1 MNGPHFSSQVL
12 MSGISPVVSHSA
24 AFACGVLLFEAW
36 PRSGIQCPACE
47 VTCGQVSC
55 PAVTCTTGSIN
66 FEILA
71 GSIFL
76 TLFLALII
84 LFRLVFWYQTGIG
97 KGSSKGVDARRLGQ
111 ASSWKPISG

>member
-76 TLFLALII
+76 ILFLALII